1 MRRDLKLTVPVSAL
15 EREMA
20 REVSKAEGLSL
31 ADWVRQR
38 VRGAYA
44 SLTQSTP
51 KQGGMCVCGHHHN
64 LHTLEGHC
72 DIYRMSNGK
81 TSCSCRDFHAE

>member
-1 MRRDLKLTVPVSAL
+1 MRRYLKLTVPVSQL
-15 EREMA
+15 ECDMA

-44 SLTQSTP
+44 SLTQSTEHKKDCAAGLHQP
-51 KQGGMCVCGHHHN
+51 GYGDQCKHCGAR
-64 LHTLEGHC
+64 C
-72 DIYRMSNGK
+72 
-81 TSCSCRDFHAE
+81 